1 MFECGKTRTL
11 FTVRCATIEKVC
23 RNQMFVLLNATNFIK
38 SVLQYLHMGRLIA
51 LDVGDVRIGVAASD
65 LMKIIANPVTTYH
78 RSGDEEKDAQEIA
91 RLIRE
96 KEGELI
102 VCGLPV
108 AMDNSENEQTA
119 KTRHFVDVLKKYID
133 LPVEFCDER
142 FTSISAERV
151 LIDANM
157 RRKDRKQV
165 IDKIAATIILE
176 TYMRKKGY

>member
-1 MFECGKTRTL
+1 M
-11 FTVRCATIEKVC
+11 
-23 RNQMFVLLNATNFIK
+23 
-38 SVLQYLHMGRLIA
+38 
-51 LDVGDVRIGVAASD
+51 
-65 LMKIIANPVTTYH
+65 
-78 RSGDEEKDAQEIA
+78 
-91 RLIRE
+91 
-96 KEGELI
+96 
-102 VCGLPV
+102 CGLPV

>member
-1 MFECGKTRTL
+1 
-11 FTVRCATIEKVC
+11 
-23 RNQMFVLLNATNFIK
+23 
-38 SVLQYLHMGRLIA
+38 MGRIIA
-51 LDVGDVRIGVAASD
+51 LDVGDARIGVAASD

-78 RSGDEEKDAQEIA
+78 RPGDEQKDACEIA
-91 RLIRE
+91 KLIRE

-108 AMDNSENEQTA
+108 TMDNGENDQTV
-119 KTRHFVDVLKKYID
+119 KTRHFADVLKQYTD
-133 LPVEFCDER
+133 LPIEFIDER
-142 FTSISAERV
+142 FTTVSAERV
-151 LIDANM
+151 LLEANM

>member
-1 MFECGKTRTL
+1 
-11 FTVRCATIEKVC
+11 
-23 RNQMFVLLNATNFIK
+23 
-38 SVLQYLHMGRLIA
+38 MGRIIA

-78 RSGDEEKDAQEIA
+78 RTGDEQKDACEIA
-91 RLIRE
+91 KLIRE

-108 AMDNSENEQTA
+108 TMDNGENDQTV
-119 KTRHFVDVLKKYID
+119 KTRHFADVLKQYTD
-133 LPVEFCDER
+133 LPIEFIDER
-142 FTSISAERV
+142 FTTVSAERV
-151 LIDANM
+151 LLEANM